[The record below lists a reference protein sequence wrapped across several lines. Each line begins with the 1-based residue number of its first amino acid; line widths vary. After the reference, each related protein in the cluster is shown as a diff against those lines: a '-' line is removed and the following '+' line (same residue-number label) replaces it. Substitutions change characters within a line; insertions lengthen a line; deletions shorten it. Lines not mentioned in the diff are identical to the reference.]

1 TNVRPTMLL
10 LLGLKDDYGH
20 DGRVLIE
27 GLDKKALPNTLFEHS
42 KTTTQLGAIYE
53 QLNAPFGSFAMDT
66 LTASTKG
73 IRSTDESVYESYETQ
88 IQDLTNQRDDLAS
101 QIKSA
106 LDNAAFN
113 GQQIKEKQA
122 KDWIAQAQ
130 SLIDQASALAAS

>member
-1 TNVRPTMLL
+1 
-10 LLGLKDDYGH
+10 
-20 DGRVLIE
+20 
-27 GLDKKALPNTLFEHS
+27 
-42 KTTTQLGAIYE
+42 
-53 QLNAPFGSFAMDT
+53 MDT